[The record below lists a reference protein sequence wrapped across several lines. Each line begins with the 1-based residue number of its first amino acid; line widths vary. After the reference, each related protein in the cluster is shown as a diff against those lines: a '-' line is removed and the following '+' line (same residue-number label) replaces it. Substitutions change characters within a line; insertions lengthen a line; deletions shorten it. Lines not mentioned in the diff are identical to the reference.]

1 MEDGGLRRGKK
12 QMVRATREKAPIIQV
27 IPLEGTFL
35 LAIVY
40 LMTYLKIQMVKV
52 RLDRWFSG

>member
-1 MEDGGLRRGKK
+1 MIR
-12 QMVRATREKAPIIQV
+12 VTREKAPIIQV
-27 IPLEGTFL
+27 ILLEGTFL